1 MEEIKERYEL
11 SSERIASFFLEK
23 EGTELESREVA
34 EYFKSVG
41 TFILEMQ
48 KLFHLAES
56 GGLFTLSWEELQELN
71 KSLYADIVGEAYE
84 KSYAN
89 PAFAVK
95 MLGREY
101 GRLLSFVYTE
111 IRGMIVYAFE
121 NRLEDMTILQE
132 LFLELYAC
140 FELDRTPT
148 YRQLQQIVYWYVS
161 DYTDVT
167 VTYRLREMLDP
178 SLSFAA
184 DLICRSDLSDLRYLY
199 YFGEYITENEL
210 ETARHLNAMSGE
222 QIQAMA
228 DTYTEGYRMGFVN
241 GNKDLSQKKVVNIRY
256 SLGFERMVRAAVKNF
271 EKMGLKPVIYRAAVN
286 SVNKKQQHKIGYY
299 GAIPNK
305 QYEYDHR
312 ADQSI
317 YLDKAFVE
325 RKLGVLRAA
334 YEKYR
339 ELAEVHAGPAVI
351 EVFGHQ
357 PFSPASQPEAYQLS
371 EKQQQLSVEYDNA
384 AGRITNEYIRGEER
398 SFTIIAY
405 PVSEIGAQYAEIFDE
420 IVKIN
425 TLDYKQYEKIQQCL
439 IDALD
444 EAEYVLIQGG
454 NGNRT
459 NLRVS
464 LMPLKNPAKETKFE
478 NCVADVNIP
487 VGEVFTSPVLKG
499 TSGILH
505 VSQVYLNELK
515 YTDLEIVWKDGMVES
530 YTCKNFDSE
539 EENRK
544 FIRENLLYNHDTLPL
559 GEFAVG
565 TNTTAYVMAQKY
577 QISKKLPIL
586 IAEKMG
592 PHFALGD
599 TCYSW
604 SEEIKV
610 YNPDGK
616 EVIARDN
623 EISIQRKTDTE
634 KAYVNC
640 HTDITIPYEELEEI
654 SAVGKDGKKTPLI
667 LNGRFVLAGTEALN
681 QPFVS

>member
-1 MEEIKERYEL
+1 MEEIKERYEV
-11 SSERIASFFLEK
+11 SSERIASFFLEN
-23 EGTELESREVA
+23 ETAELECREVLT
-34 EYFKSVG
+34 YFKTVG
-41 TFILEMQ
+41 AFILEMQ
-48 KLFHLAES
+48 KLFHLVETK
-56 GGLFTLSWEELQELN
+56 GLYTLSFKELQELN
-71 KSLYADIVGEAYE
+71 RSLYEDITGEAYE

-89 PAFAVK
+89 PAYAVK
-95 MLGREY
+95 MLGEEY
-101 GRLLSFVYTE
+101 GGLLSFVYAE

-121 NRLEDMTILQE
+121 NRLEDMVILQE
-132 LFLELYAC
+132 LFLELYTC
-140 FELDRTPT
+140 FELDKRPT
-148 YRQLQQIVYWYVS
+148 GRQLQQIVYWYIS
-161 DYTDVT
+161 DYSDVT
-167 VTYRLREMLDP
+167 VTYRVREILDP
-178 SLSFAA
+178 SLCFAT
-184 DLICRSDLSDLRYLY
+184 DLICKADLTELKYLY

-210 ETARHLNAMSGE
+210 ETARHLNEMSEE

-228 DTYTEGYRMGFVN
+228 DTYTEGYRIGFLKEN
-241 GNKDLSQKKVVNIRY
+241 IDLSKKKTVNIRY
-256 SLGFERMVRAAVKNF
+256 CLGFERMVRAALKNF
-271 EKMGLKPVIYRAAVN
+271 EQMGLKPVIYRAAVN
-286 SVNKKQQHKIGYY
+286 STNKRQQHKIGYH
-299 GAIPNK
+299 GAIANK

-334 YEKYR
+334 YEKYK
-339 ELAEVHAGPAVI
+339 ELALVLAGPAVI
-351 EVFGHQ
+351 EVFGHE
-357 PFSPASQPEAYQLS
+357 PFAPVYKPEAFRLS

-384 AGRITNEYIRGEER
+384 SGRLVNEYIPGDER
-398 SFTIIAY
+398 SFTIISY
-405 PVSEIGAQYAEIFDE
+405 PVPEIGEKYTEIFDE

-425 TLDYKQYEKIQQCL
+425 TLDYQLYEKIQQCL

-444 EAEYVLIQGG
+444 EAEYVTIRGG

-464 LMPLKNPAKETKFE
+464 LMPLKNPLKETKFE

-499 TSGILH
+499 TTGLLH
-505 VSQVYLNELK
+505 VSQVYLNEFK
-515 YTDLEIVWKDGMVES
+515 YIDLEITLKDGMVTGYS
-530 YTCKNFDSE
+530 CKNFDSE

-544 FIRENLLYNHDTLPL
+544 FIRENLLYNHDTLPI
-559 GEFAVG
+559 GEFAIG
-565 TNTTAYVMAQKY
+565 TNTTAYVMARKY
-577 QISKKLPIL
+577 QIEKKLPIL

-604 SEEIKV
+604 SEENKV

-616 EVIARDN
+616 EIIARDN
-623 EISIQRKTDTE
+623 EFSIQRKTDAG

-654 SAVGKDGKKTPLI
+654 SAVRKDGGKTELI
-667 LNGRFVLAGTEALN
+667 LNGRFVLSGTEELN
-681 QPFVS
+681 RPFES